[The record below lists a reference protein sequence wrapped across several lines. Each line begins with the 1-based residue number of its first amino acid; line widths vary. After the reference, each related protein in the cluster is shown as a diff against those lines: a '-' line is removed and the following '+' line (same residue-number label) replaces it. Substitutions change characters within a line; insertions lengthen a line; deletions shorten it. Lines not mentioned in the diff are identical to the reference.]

1 MNDLLLL
8 ISILPVILI
17 NKYIYNKDREK
28 EPKKL
33 LKKLTIGGVLSCF
46 GVFIISV
53 FLPLIS
59 PIFGVEDTSTLS
71 NFELAINVFVGV
83 ALVEEFCK
91 YVFVYWFSYNQ
102 REFDYIFDM
111 IVYAVYV
118 SLGFALFENILY
130 VATGGISTGIIRAFT
145 AIPMHASMGVLMG
158 HFLGE
163 AKYNELNKKSGL
175 SYKLLA
181 LLVPTLVHGAY
192 DYAAFQGNLL
202 LLIVILI
209 VFIITSIVIVNNKSK
224 NDVKIQRKNAYCTVC
239 GTKVIGD
246 YCIKCG
252 SKTE

>member
-1 MNDLLLL
+1 MYEVLIL
-8 ISILPVILI
+8 ISILPVVLI
-17 NKYIYNKDREK
+17 NNYIYNKDKEK

-46 GVFIISV
+46 GVFAISA

-71 NFELAINVFVGV
+71 NFELAINVFIGV

-91 YVFVYWFSYNQ
+91 LVFVYWFSYNQ
-102 REFDYIFDM
+102 REFDYIYDM
-111 IVYAVYV
+111 VVYAVYV

-130 VATGGISTGIIRAFT
+130 VISGGLGTGIIRAFT
-145 AIPMHASMGVLMG
+145 AVPMHASMGVLMG

-163 AKYNELNKKSGL
+163 AKYNELNNKSGL
-175 SYKLLA
+175 CYKLLA

-192 DYAAFQGNLL
+192 DYSAFQGSWP
-202 LLIVILI
+202 LLIMILV
-209 VFIITSIVIVNNKSK
+209 VFAITAIVIVNHKSK

-246 YCIKCG
+246 YCTKCG